1 MSLSQNSNLIENK
14 NQDSEKVDLTLSTG
28 CPLPK
33 ITLLDQSVIR
43 TRSKGEKK
51 GLKIRRIDWPNYRGR
66 SLLRF
71 DFPLTLDL
79 GSRYIAVILL
89 SRTRRHRY
97 LHARDTN
104 PFTRFAGGN
113 SISRII
119 GSCVKK
125 WNNRALG
132 EMNGVFQL

>member
-1 MSLSQNSNLIENK
+1 M
-14 NQDSEKVDLTLSTG
+14 DLTLSTG
-28 CPLPK
+28 CPPPK
-33 ITLLDQSVIR
+33 ITLLDQPVII

-89 SRTRRHRY
+89 SRCSNEAPSIFARARY
-97 LHARDTN
+97 ESIH
-104 PFTRFAGGN
+104 PFRGRELDFQDY
-113 SISRII
+113 R
-119 GSCVKK
+119 VV
-125 WNNRALG
+125 RQ
-132 EMNGVFQL
+132 EME